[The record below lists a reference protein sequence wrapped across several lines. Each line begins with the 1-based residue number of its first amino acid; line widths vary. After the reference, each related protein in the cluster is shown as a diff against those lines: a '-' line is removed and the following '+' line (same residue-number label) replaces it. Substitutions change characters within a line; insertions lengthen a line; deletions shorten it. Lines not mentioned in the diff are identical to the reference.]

1 MSIAQDNRMKELA
14 AMVLDLQA
22 RVAALEAGPHA
33 EMQSELEA
41 HTAPDPDYPGGAPR
55 PKRTYL
61 RKAQP
66 Q

>member
-1 MSIAQDNRMKELA
+1 MSIAIGNQIKELA

-33 EMQSELEA
+33 EIQKELRALVA
-41 HTAPDPDYPGGAPR
+41 HNTDPPR
-55 PKRTYL
+55 EKRSYV
-61 RKAQP
+61 RKAPPP